1 MKQERH
7 ESADSLPLR
16 PREKHGGFKA
26 NNKRCSKDLQATV
39 DCYCKFWVKSLNVPR
54 SWDGGVLKYWNTDK
68 YKIRY
73 GLRV

>member
-1 MKQERH
+1 VLIVYLCDPVRNTGVSKQTTNVAARI
-7 ESADSLPLR
+7 
-16 PREKHGGFKA
+16 
-26 NNKRCSKDLQATV
+26 C
-39 DCYCKFWVKSLNVPR
+39 WVKSLNVPR